1 MCIKT
6 DNNQTK
12 DDNVV
17 VIKNKNDNDKY
28 NNNNNNND
36 DNKNMTTN
44 NNDTISWSTKIG
56 NYLLRDDDKTNPI
69 YGNNYFKPE
78 LYFLGDI
85 LLEVLISTMTI
96 VFLTDEARNLY
107 IFILVIHIF
116 LIMFCD
122 YGMDRI
128 SSKEYT
134 LNLNKKYNH
143 PNVVKFFVKYFNPYP
158 ILPLS
163 LMHVFDLFAIS
174 CDIAGPFLLT
184 GYNGPARILFPA
196 IFGFPQLWLV
206 ACYFD
211 PNPTAQKEVK
221 RVQVGNYYCT
231 TCNKNC
237 GVFDVNGRS
246 SVCSNNH
253 SKGTTT
259 KEE

>member
-85 LLEVLISTMTI
+85 LLEVLITTMTV
-96 VFLTDEARNLY
+96 VFFLCFNKSLLY
-107 IFILVIHIF
+107 WF
-116 LIMFCD
+116 
-122 YGMDRI
+122 
-128 SSKEYT
+128 
-134 LNLNKKYNH
+134 
-143 PNVVKFFVKYFNPYP
+143 
-158 ILPLS
+158 
-163 LMHVFDLFAIS
+163 
-174 CDIAGPFLLT
+174 
-184 GYNGPARILFPA
+184 
-196 IFGFPQLWLV
+196 W
-206 ACYFD
+206 
-211 PNPTAQKEVK
+211 
-221 RVQVGNYYCT
+221 
-231 TCNKNC
+231 
-237 GVFDVNGRS
+237 
-246 SVCSNNH
+246 
-253 SKGTTT
+253 
-259 KEE
+259 